1 MLVKEWRYFL
11 LALGFFTRIPV
22 PQFANFQE
30 EYLNHSA
37 KYFPLIGVIVGLCG
51 AAAFMVSVIV
61 LPQHIAVL
69 ISMATTIY
77 LTGAFHEDGLAD
89 STDGFGGGWQREQIL
104 TIMQDSRLGT
114 YGAAALF
121 FALFSKFQLLNVL
134 STNSIPL
141 AMIAAHAISRLAAV
155 WVMATL
161 PYAKPAG
168 KAKPLATHISGRALW
183 LANLLG
189 LLPYLGII
197 GLLLSRHP
205 LMLVMK
211 LVALTLVPML
221 LAWLW
226 WRNKMKHW
234 LSGYTGDALGATQQI
249 TELCFYLGLVLWS
262 INA

>member
-1 MLVKEWRYFL
+1 MLAKEWRYFL

-30 EYLNHSA
+30 EDLNHSA

-51 AAAFMVSVIV
+51 AAAFMLSAIF

-89 STDGFGGGWQREQIL
+89 SADGFGGGWQREQIL

-121 FALFSKFQLLNVL
+121 FALFSKFQLLNAL
-134 STNSIPL
+134 STNFIPL
-141 AMIAAHAISRLAAV
+141 AIIATHAISRLAAV

-161 PYAKPAG
+161 PYAKPVG
-168 KAKPLATHISGRALW
+168 KAKPLATHISGSALC
-183 LANLLG
+183 LANLFG
-189 LLPYLGII
+189 LIPYLGIM
-197 GLLLSRHP
+197 GLLLLNHP
-205 LMLVMK
+205 VILVIK
-211 LVALTLVPML
+211 LVALTLGPML

-226 WRNKMKHW
+226 LHQKMYRW
-234 LSGYTGDALGATQQI
+234 LNGYTGDALGAMQQI
-249 TELCFYLGLVLWS
+249 TELGFYLGLVLWS
-262 INA
+262 VNA